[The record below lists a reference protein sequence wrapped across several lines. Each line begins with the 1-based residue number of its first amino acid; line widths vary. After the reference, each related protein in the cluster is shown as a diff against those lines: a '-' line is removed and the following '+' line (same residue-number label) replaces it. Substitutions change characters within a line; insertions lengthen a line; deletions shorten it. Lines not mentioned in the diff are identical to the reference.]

1 LWAFFS
7 FFLAIANFYREIRG
21 VPLPLSVKKV
31 QSQSMF
37 HLLLLRGACIDEPEM
52 ASMSPLALPPEPV
65 AVHVEQG
72 ESPSCT
78 ADEPGLAE
86 FHFRPTEPALASAG
100 MAVGDLDG
108 EGWLDI
114 FVPNRN
120 GNQLLLGNSE
130 RLEDH
135 SDRLLVVD
143 IHAESA
149 SMADFDADG
158 DLDIFVGTDRKSY
171 MLVNDGTTHFPEY
184 FAVSDEHA
192 ATFGGT
198 WGDVD
203 ADGDLDLLVC
213 NRSLYS
219 PPPSVVAAGDAP
231 PGDGSWLLLSDGKGG
246 FEDVRDRIAAVK
258 ELYPNTCLMQD
269 LDDDRDLDLYF
280 VNDFGPWIGPNRVLW
295 NDGTGF
301 FAEDQD
307 SGLEVEIQGMGVAV
321 ASMDGGPIPSL
332 LLSSWDEMK
341 FLEPIEGGWVDSTL
355 ARGFELADDQQV
367 AWGVAMPDLN
377 NDGQMDAAVTFGNI
391 QGEEPREDD
400 DQGGNGQGQ
409 NNQGQ
414 GDQGQDDQGHGGYSE
429 EGDNEGFEDLGYLN
443 PEDQS
448 DAIFL
453 NTNDGFVQSEE
464 WPLPDPSSGRGL
476 VSADI
481 DRNGSMDLVVHS
493 LDDGLHVYM
502 NDCPT
507 QHWTRVL
514 LQQPGLNRQAIGAR
528 VEVVAGGQRQVQW
541 VHGGG
546 TSYASSGP
554 AEVQFGLGGAEEIEE
569 IRVIWPDG
577 AFSLVESQPVDR
589 ELKILRD

>member
-1 LWAFFS
+1 ML
-7 FFLAIANFYREIRG
+7 
-21 VPLPLSVKKV
+21 LPLLVKKV
-31 QSQSMF
+31 QSRSMF
-37 HLLLLRGACIDEPEM
+37 QLLLLRGACIDEPDM
-52 ASMSPLALPPEPV
+52 ASMSPMALPPEPV
-65 AVHVEQG
+65 AVHVEQE
-72 ESPSCT
+72 ESPTCT
-78 ADEPGLAE
+78 PDEPGLEE
-86 FHFRPTEPALASAG
+86 FLFRPTEPARPSAG
-100 MAVGDLDG
+100 MAVGNLDG

-114 FVPNRN
+114 FGPNRN
-120 GNQLLLGNSE
+120 GNQLLLGNTE

-135 SDRLLVVD
+135 SERLLVTD

-149 SMADFDADG
+149 SMADYDGDG

-171 MLVNDGTTHFPEY
+171 MLVNDGTTHFPDY
-184 FAVSDEHA
+184 FAVADDHA

-219 PPPSVVAAGDAP
+219 PTPMEVAAGNAP

-246 FEDVRDRIAAVK
+246 FEDVRERIAPIK
-258 ELYPNTCLMQD
+258 DLYPNTCLMQD
-269 LDDDRDLDLYF
+269 LDNDRDLDLYF
-280 VNDFGPWIGPNRVLW
+280 VNDYGPWIGPNRVLW
-295 NDGTGF
+295 NDGTGVF
-301 FAEDQD
+301 SEDEG

-321 ASMDGGPIPSL
+321 ASMDGGPLPSL

-355 ARGFELADDQQV
+355 ARGFALTDDQQV
-367 AWGVAMPDLN
+367 AWGVAMPDLD

-400 DQGGNGQGQ
+400 DEDEEGN
-409 NNQGQ
+409 
-414 GDQGQDDQGHGGYSE
+414 GGYSH
-429 EGDNEGFEDLGYLN
+429 EGDNEGWEDLGYVN

-453 NTNDGFVQSEE
+453 HTKDGFVQSKE
-464 WPLPDPSSGRGL
+464 WSLPDPSSGRGL
-476 VSADI
+476 ISADI

-493 LDDGLHVYM
+493 LDDGLHVYL

-514 LQQPGLNRQAIGAR
+514 LEQPGLNRQAIGAR

-541 VHGGG
+541 VQGGG
-546 TSYASSGP
+546 ISIASSGP
-554 AEVQFGLGGAEEIEE
+554 AEVQFGLGASEEIEE

-577 AFSLVESQPVDR
+577 AFSVLEAQPVDR

>member
-1 LWAFFS
+1 MHVVWTDVRELCAFDS
-7 FFLAIANFYREIRG
+7 FFFGLGNFYREFRIE
-21 VPLPLSVKKV
+21 PLPWPVRKV

-37 HLLLLRGACIDEPEM
+37 HLLFLRGACIEESEM
-52 ASMSPLALPPEPV
+52 ALSPLVRPPEPV

-72 ESPSCT
+72 ESPTCT
-78 ADEPGLAE
+78 PDTPGLQE
-86 FHFRPTEPALASAG
+86 FHFRPTEPALPSAG
-100 MAVGDLDG
+100 MAVGNLDG
-108 EGWLDI
+108 VGWLDI

-120 GNQLLLGNSE
+120 GNQLLLGGEE

-135 SDRLLVVD
+135 SDRLLVTD

-149 SMADFDADG
+149 SMADYDADG

-171 MLVNDGTTHFPEY
+171 MLVNDGTTQFPEY
-184 FAVSDEHA
+184 FAVADDHA

-219 PPPSVVAAGDAP
+219 PPPTQVAAGEAP

-246 FEDVRDRIAAVK
+246 FEDARERIDAVK

-295 NDGTGF
+295 NDGTGT
-301 FAEDQD
+301 FAEDVD

-341 FLEPIEGGWVDSTL
+341 FLEPAEGGWVDSTRV
-355 ARGFELADDQQV
+355 RGFELAEDQQV

-377 NDGQMDAAVTFGNI
+377 NDGRMDAAITFGNI
-391 QGEEPREDD
+391 QGEQPLGDD
-400 DQGGNGQGQ
+400 ENHGT
-409 NNQGQ
+409 
-414 GDQGQDDQGHGGYSE
+414 GGYSE
-429 EGDNEGFEDLGYLN
+429 EGDNEGWEDLGYVN
-443 PEDQS
+443 PADQS

-453 NTNDGFVQSEE
+453 HTDEGFVQDPAWS
-464 WPLPDPSSGRGL
+464 LPDPSSGRGL
-476 VSADI
+476 ISADI

-493 LDDGLHVYM
+493 LDDGLHVYL

-507 QHWTRVL
+507 QHWTRVIL
-514 LQQPGLNRQAIGAR
+514 EQPGMNRQAIGAR
-528 VEVVAGGQRQVQW
+528 VEVVANGQRQVQW
-541 VHGGG
+541 LHGGG
-546 TSYASSGP
+546 TSFASSGP
-554 AEVQFGLGGAEEIEE
+554 VELHFGLGEAEEVEE
-569 IRVIWPDG
+569 ITVIWPDG
-577 AFSLVESQPVDR
+577 RHSVVESQPVDR
-589 ELKILRD
+589 ELMIRRD